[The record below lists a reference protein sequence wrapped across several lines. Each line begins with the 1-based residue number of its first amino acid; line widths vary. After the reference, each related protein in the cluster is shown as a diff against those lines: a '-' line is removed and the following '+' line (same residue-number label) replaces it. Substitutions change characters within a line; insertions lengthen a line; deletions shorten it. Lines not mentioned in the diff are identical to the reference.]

1 LASGE
6 LAGYVGLALHYLYCN
21 NGLYCLRGWIVCS
34 FSWLQLALQADFR
47 HYSIYFAWTVWPL
60 AMEAITGF
68 RSTGTTHLR
77 LQRRSSDDLRIQDR
91 RFDTHRNR
99 KLLWMAAFIN
109 FPTAICL
116 SRIARSFYRL
126 RRLCH
131 LWANF
136 ITTCLTATNVL
147 ILVAV
152 WMLIYTGEME
162 VYLMCTVVTYRDVHS
177 CHLQRCAQLS
187 LTEMCT
193 VVTYR

>member
-1 LASGE
+1 MQLFLIAT
-6 LAGYVGLALHYLYCN
+6 CN
-21 NGLYCLRGWIVCS
+21 TGR
-34 FSWLQLALQADFR
+34 QFR